1 MLYHI
6 NLMEDNMNND
16 KNNKVEMS
24 NIEPEIKESIVACK
38 NVKIIMKLV
47 DDGET
52 FDLFSEI
59 KKDEKK

>member
-1 MLYHI
+1 
-6 NLMEDNMNND
+6 MEDNMNND